1 MKKIKSK
8 ILAVLLA
15 GTMVLGLAGCGSA
28 AETGD
33 TERSADTSIEETG
46 DFDTNNGADSSER
59 KAFRLGV
66 IGEEGSELMELGAL
80 AYKAGYIEE
89 ELNKIGY
96 DLEVKAFAGAGPEM
110 NEALAAD
117 EVDGLVYGDFPAFVS
132 KANGIDTTVIGT
144 VDSKQQYGVL
154 AVGDV
159 KEAKDLEG
167 KRVIVPQGT
176 VAQYF
181 WDHYVKERGLDAGSI
196 EVLNSMDATSL
207 LQTGEAD
214 AWVVNIYAQYY
225 MESLGMGTIIDD
237 GGDLEHGS
245 TSYLVEVTTSMLQ
258 NDPDVGVALNKALIR
273 AYNDAISDPRVLYDA
288 EVTADYNAEIWEKA
302 YSFDTSLYYLS
313 PEITDEYYTYLE
325 YVNQWLADNGLIPEK
340 VDLENFV
347 DRSYYEKAVE
357 ALAEE

>member
-1 MKKIKSK
+1 MKKMKNR
-8 ILAVLLA
+8 ILAAFIV
-15 GTMVLGLAGCGSA
+15 GTMVLGLAGCGPVK
-28 AETGD
+28 TGD
-33 TERSADTSIEETG
+33 TKESADTSIEGT
-46 DFDTNNGADSSER
+46 ADSDTDDSER
-59 KAFRLGV
+59 KTFRLGV

-80 AYKAGYIEE
+80 AYKAGYIEG
-89 ELNKIGY
+89 ELDRIGY

-132 KANGIDTTVIGT
+132 KANGIDTTIIGT

-154 AVGDV
+154 AVDGV

-181 WDHYVKERGLDAGSI
+181 WDQYVGERGLDADSI
-196 EVLNSMDATSL
+196 EVINSMDAVSL

-214 AWVVNIYAQYY
+214 AWIVNIYAQYY
-225 MESLGMGTIIDD
+225 MESLGLGTIIDD

-245 TSYLVEVTTSMLQ
+245 TSYVIEVTTSLLQ
-258 NDPDVGVALNKALIR
+258 EDPDVGVALNKALIK
-273 AYNDAISDPRVLYDA
+273 AYDDAVDNPQVLYDA
-288 EVTADYNAEIWEKA
+288 EVTADYNAEVWEKT
-302 YSFDTSLYYLS
+302 YSFDSSLYYLS
-313 PEITDEYYTYLE
+313 PEITDEYYAYLE
-325 YVNQWLADNGLIPEK
+325 YVNQWLVDNGLIPEK
-340 VDLENFV
+340 VDLESFV

-357 ALAEE
+357 ALAEETE